1 LILGLS
7 IDEKKLKIKIKV
19 IFLIKI
25 ENEIAINEEK
35 KDKPG
40 ILSLIK
46 FYLLPGWRIPEF
58 SEREYEIE
66 KIRSKR
72 RFFRHLL
79 TPLTIA
85 GAIVILSFVF
95 MGIFVPW
102 LTGYTLQE
110 LVPPSIPGLPYKL
123 PSPNHPLGTT
133 RSGFDVLARML
144 WGARTSIFMAI
155 LPTGLAV
162 GGGLILGI
170 ISAYFGG
177 KVDYVLMRIVDLVY
191 SIPTLIIVLILTQIL
206 GLNLIDM
213 LMIWGAFAIAG
224 NLRFMRSLVL
234 QIREMLYIKAA
245 KTGGALKFKVM
256 FSHILPNALPPMIL
270 TFFGQMA
277 ITMLG
282 IAAISFLGLV
292 NAQIPNW
299 GQDISWSS
307 IYEENF
313 LAFLIPGLCTG
324 FFAIAAMLIG
334 DGLRDAI
341 DPRLK
346 I

>member
-1 LILGLS
+1 
-7 IDEKKLKIKIKV
+7 
-19 IFLIKI
+19 LIKI
-25 ENEIAINEEK
+25 EEEIAINNEN
-35 KDKPG
+35 KDKPA
-40 ILSLIK
+40 ILTLIK
-46 FYLLPGWRIPEF
+46 FYLLPGWRVPEF
-58 SEREYEIE
+58 SEQEYEIE

-79 TPLTIA
+79 TPLTIV
-85 GAIVILSFVF
+85 GALIIMSFVF

-102 LTGYTLQE
+102 LTQFPLQAI
-110 LVPPSIPGLPYKL
+110 VPPSVPGVPFVL
-123 PSPNHPLGTT
+123 PSPEHPLGTT
-133 RSGFDVLARML
+133 NNGYDVLARML
-144 WGARTSIFMAI
+144 WGARTSIIMAVI
-155 LPTGLAV
+155 PTGLAV

-213 LMIWGAFAIAG
+213 LMIWGSFAIAG

-234 QIREMLYIKAA
+234 QIREMLYVKAA

-277 ITMLG
+277 ITILG

-299 GQDISWSS
+299 GQHIAWSS
-307 IYEENF
+307 IFEENF

-324 FFAIAAMLIG
+324 LFAIAAMLIG

>member
-1 LILGLS
+1 MIE
-7 IDEKKLKIKIKV
+7 IEEETARIKEKNEKPK
-19 IFLIKI
+19 FL
-25 ENEIAINEEK
+25 E
-35 KDKPG
+35 
-40 ILSLIK
+40 LIK

-58 SEREYEIE
+58 SGQEYEIE
-66 KIRSKR
+66 KRRSKR

-85 GAIVILSFVF
+85 GALIILSFVF

-102 LTGYTLQE
+102 LTKFPLQE
-110 LVPPSIPGLPYKL
+110 IVPPSIPGIPYML
-123 PSPNHPLGTT
+123 PSQGHPLGTT
-133 RSGFDVLARML
+133 RSGYDVLARML
-144 WGARTSIFMAI
+144 WGARTSLLMAMI
-155 LPTGLAV
+155 PTGLAV

-177 KVDYVLMRIVDLVY
+177 KVDYVLMRIVDLIY
-191 SIPTLIIVLILTQIL
+191 SIPTLVIVLILTQIL

-234 QIREMLYIKAA
+234 QIREMLYVKAA

-307 IYEENF
+307 IYEENII
-313 LAFLIPGLCTG
+313 AFLIPGICTG
-324 FFAIAAMLIG
+324 LFAIAAMLIG

>member
-1 LILGLS
+1 MIETEKQ
-7 IDEKKLKIKIKV
+7 IDRIKGK
-19 IFLIKI
+19 
-25 ENEIAINEEK
+25 NN
-35 KDKPG
+35 KPR

-46 FYLLPGWRIPEF
+46 FYLLPGWRVPEF
-58 SEREYEIE
+58 SEQEYEIE
-66 KIRSKR
+66 KIKSKR

-79 TPLTIA
+79 TPLTIS

-102 LTGYTLQE
+102 LTKFTLQE
-110 LVPPSIPGLPYKL
+110 MVPPSIPGIPFLL
-123 PSPNHPLGTT
+123 PSPAHPLGTT
-133 RSGFDVLARML
+133 RSGYDVLARML
-144 WGARTSIFMAI
+144 WGARTSLLMAMI
-155 LPTGLAV
+155 PTGLAV

-177 KVDYVLMRIVDLVY
+177 KVDYVLMRIVDLIY
-191 SIPTLIIVLILTQIL
+191 SIPTLVIVLILTQIL

-234 QIREMLYIKAA
+234 QIREMLYVKAA
-245 KTGGALKFKVM
+245 KTGGALKFKIM

-282 IAAISFLGLV
+282 IAAIAFLGLV

-299 GQDISWSS
+299 GQDISWGN
-307 IYEENF
+307 IYEENI
-313 LAFLIPGLCTG
+313 LAFLIPGICTG
-324 FFAIAAMLIG
+324 LFAIAAMLIG

>member
-1 LILGLS
+1 M
-7 IDEKKLKIKIKV
+7 
-19 IFLIKI
+19 IKI
-25 ENEIAINEEK
+25 EEDVAMINEK
-35 KDKPG
+35 KDKPK

-46 FYLLPGWRIPEF
+46 FYLLPGWRVPEF
-58 SEREYEIE
+58 SEQEYEIE

-110 LVPPSIPGLPYKL
+110 LVPPSIPGPPYKL

-144 WGARTSIFMAI
+144 WGARTSLIMAL

-162 GGGLILGI
+162 GGGLILGV

-177 KVDYVLMRIVDLVY
+177 KVDYILMRIVDIIY
-191 SIPTLIIVLILTQIL
+191 SIPTLVIVLILIQIL
-206 GLNLIDM
+206 SLNLLEM

-234 QIREMLYIKAA
+234 QIREMLYVKAA

-277 ITMLG
+277 ATMLG
-282 IAAISFLGLV
+282 MAALAFLGLV

-299 GQDISWSS
+299 GQDIAWSS
-307 IYEENF
+307 IFEENV
-313 LAFLIPGLCTG
+313 LSFLIPGLCTG
-324 FFAIAAMLIG
+324 FFSIAAMLIG

>member
-1 LILGLS
+1 
-7 IDEKKLKIKIKV
+7 
-19 IFLIKI
+19 LIKI
-25 ENEIAINEEK
+25 EEDVAMINEK
-35 KDKPG
+35 KDKPK

-46 FYLLPGWRIPEF
+46 FYLLPGWRVPEF
-58 SEREYEIE
+58 SEQEYEIE

-144 WGARTSIFMAI
+144 WGARTSLIMAV

-162 GGGLILGI
+162 GGGLILGV
-170 ISAYFGG
+170 ISAYFGS
-177 KVDYVLMRIVDLVY
+177 KVDYILMRIVDIIY
-191 SIPTLIIVLILTQIL
+191 SIPTLVIVLILIQIL
-206 GLNLIDM
+206 SLNLLEM

-234 QIREMLYIKAA
+234 QIREMLYVKAA

-277 ITMLG
+277 ATMLG
-282 IAAISFLGLV
+282 MAALAFLGLV

-299 GQDISWSS
+299 GQDIAWSS
-307 IYEENF
+307 IFEENV
-313 LAFLIPGLCTG
+313 LSFLIPGLCTG
-324 FFAIAAMLIG
+324 FFSIAAMLIG

>member
-1 LILGLS
+1 MKKEKS
-7 IDEKKLKIKIKV
+7 IIKTK
-19 IFLIKI
+19 
-25 ENEIAINEEK
+25 EK
-35 KDKPG
+35 KDKSG
-40 ILSLIK
+40 ILSLII
-46 FYLLPGWRIPEF
+46 FYLLPGWRVPKFTEQ
-58 SEREYEIE
+58 EYEIE

-79 TPLTIA
+79 TPLTIS
-85 GAIVILSFVF
+85 GALVIIIFVF

-102 LTGYTLQE
+102 LTQFPLQSI
-110 LVPPSIPGLPYKL
+110 VPPSIPGVPFLLPT
-123 PSPNHPLGTT
+123 PEHPLGTT
-133 RSGFDVLARML
+133 RSGYDVLARML
-144 WGARTSIFMAI
+144 WGARTSIIMAV

-177 KVDYVLMRIVDLVY
+177 KIDYVLMRIVDLVY

-206 GLNLIDM
+206 GLNLLNM
-213 LMIWGAFAIAG
+213 LMIWGSFAIAG

-234 QIREMLYIKAA
+234 QIKEMVYIKAA

-270 TFFGQMA
+270 TFFTQMA

-282 IAAISFLGLV
+282 MAALAFLGLV

-299 GQDISWSS
+299 GEDIAWGN
-307 IYEENF
+307 IFEDNI
-313 LAFLIPGLCTG
+313 LAFLVPGLCTG
-324 FFAIAAMLIG
+324 FFSIAGMLIG

-346 I
+346 L

>member
-1 LILGLS
+1 MIETEKQ
-7 IDEKKLKIKIKV
+7 IDRIKGK
-19 IFLIKI
+19 
-25 ENEIAINEEK
+25 NN
-35 KDKPG
+35 KPR

-46 FYLLPGWRIPEF
+46 FYLLPGWRVPEF
-58 SEREYEIE
+58 SEQEYEIE
-66 KIRSKR
+66 KIKSKR

-79 TPLTIA
+79 TPLTIS
-85 GAIVILSFVF
+85 GALVILSFVF

-102 LTGYTLQE
+102 LTKFPLQE
-110 LVPPSIPGLPYKL
+110 MVPPSIPGIPFLL
-123 PSPNHPLGTT
+123 PSPAHPLGTT
-133 RSGFDVLARML
+133 RSGYDVLARML
-144 WGARTSIFMAI
+144 WGARTSLLMAMI
-155 LPTGLAV
+155 PTGLAV

-177 KVDYVLMRIVDLVY
+177 KVDYVLMRIVDLIY
-191 SIPTLIIVLILTQIL
+191 SIPTLVIVLILTQIL

-234 QIREMLYIKAA
+234 QIKEMLYVKAA

-299 GQDISWSS
+299 GQDISWGN
-307 IYEENF
+307 IYEDNI
-313 LAFLIPGLCTG
+313 LAFLIPGICTG
-324 FFAIAAMLIG
+324 LFAIAAMLIG

>member
-1 LILGLS
+1 
-7 IDEKKLKIKIKV
+7 
-19 IFLIKI
+19 LIKSEQKSDSI
-25 ENEIAINEEK
+25 KEK
-35 KDKPG
+35 KDKPR

-46 FYLLPGWRIPEF
+46 FYLLPGWRVPEF
-58 SEREYEIE
+58 SEEEYEIE

-79 TPLTIA
+79 TPLTIT
-85 GAIVILSFVF
+85 GALIMFIFIT
-95 MGIFVPW
+95 MGMFVPW
-102 LTGYTLQE
+102 LTQYPQQLII
-110 LVPPSIPGLPYKL
+110 PPAIPGVPYVL
-123 PSPNHPLGTT
+123 PSPDHPLGTT
-133 RSGFDVLARML
+133 KNGFDVLARML
-144 WGARTSIFMAI
+144 WGARTSLYMAI
-155 LPTGLAV
+155 LPTGIAV
-162 GGGLILGI
+162 GGGLILGT

-177 KVDYVLMRIVDLVY
+177 KLDYILMRIVDIVY
-191 SIPTLIIVLILTQIL
+191 SIPVLIIVLILTQIF
-206 GLNLIDM
+206 GLNIIDM
-213 LMIWGAFAIAG
+213 LIIWGSFAIAG

-234 QIREMLYIKAA
+234 QIREMLYVKAA
-245 KTGGALKFKVM
+245 KTGGALKLKVM

-282 IAAISFLGLV
+282 IASIAFLGLV

-299 GQDISWSS
+299 GIDIYWSN
-307 IYEENF
+307 IYEDNI

>member
-1 LILGLS
+1 LIE
-7 IDEKKLKIKIKV
+7 IEEETARTKEK
-19 IFLIKI
+19 
-25 ENEIAINEEK
+25 NE
-35 KDKPG
+35 KPK

-46 FYLLPGWRIPEF
+46 FYLLPGWRVPEF
-58 SEREYEIE
+58 SEQEYEIE

-85 GAIVILSFVF
+85 GALIILTFVF

-102 LTGYTLQE
+102 LTNFPLQE
-110 LVPPSIPGLPYKL
+110 IVPPSIPGVPYML
-123 PSPNHPLGTT
+123 PSPGHPLGTT
-133 RSGFDVLARML
+133 RSGYDVLARML
-144 WGARTSIFMAI
+144 WGARTSLLMAMI
-155 LPTGLAV
+155 PTGLAV
-162 GGGLILGI
+162 GGGLVLGI

-177 KVDYVLMRIVDLVY
+177 KVDYVLMRIVDLIY
-191 SIPTLIIVLILTQIL
+191 SIPTLVIVLILTQIL

-234 QIREMLYIKAA
+234 QIREMLYVKAA

-299 GQDISWSS
+299 GQDISWAS
-307 IYEENF
+307 IYEENII
-313 LAFLIPGLCTG
+313 AFLIPGICTG
-324 FFAIAAMLIG
+324 LFAIAAMLIG

-346 I
+346 L

>member
-1 LILGLS
+1 MIEIEKE
-7 IDEKKLKIKIKV
+7 IDRIKGKNEKTR
-19 IFLIKI
+19 
-25 ENEIAINEEK
+25 
-35 KDKPG
+35 

-46 FYLLPGWRIPEF
+46 FYLLPGWRVPEF
-58 SEREYEIE
+58 SEQEYEIE
-66 KIRSKR
+66 KIKSKR

-79 TPLTIA
+79 TPLTIS
-85 GAIVILSFVF
+85 GALVILSFVF

-102 LTGYTLQE
+102 LTKFTLQE
-110 LVPPSIPGLPYKL
+110 MVPPSIPGIPFLL
-123 PSPNHPLGTT
+123 PSPAHPLGTT
-133 RSGFDVLARML
+133 RSGYDVLARML
-144 WGARTSIFMAI
+144 WGARTSLLMAMI
-155 LPTGLAV
+155 PTGLAV

-177 KVDYVLMRIVDLVY
+177 KVDYVLMRIVDLIY
-191 SIPTLIIVLILTQIL
+191 SIPTLVIVLILTQIL

-234 QIREMLYIKAA
+234 QIREMLYVKAA

-299 GQDISWSS
+299 GQDISWGN
-307 IYEENF
+307 IYEENI
-313 LAFLIPGLCTG
+313 LAFLIPGICTG
-324 FFAIAAMLIG
+324 LFAIAAMLIG

>member
-1 LILGLS
+1 MI
-7 IDEKKLKIKIKV
+7 
-19 IFLIKI
+19 
-25 ENEIAINEEK
+25 
-35 KDKPG
+35 
-40 ILSLIK
+40 
-46 FYLLPGWRIPEF
+46 
-58 SEREYEIE
+58 
-66 KIRSKR
+66 
-72 RFFRHLL
+72 
-79 TPLTIA
+79 
-85 GAIVILSFVF
+85 FVF

-102 LTGYTLQE
+102 LTKFPLQVI
-110 LVPPSIPGLPYKL
+110 VPPSVPGVPFVL
-123 PSPNHPLGTT
+123 PSPEHLLGTT
-133 RSGFDVLARML
+133 KNGYDVLARML
-144 WGARTSIFMAI
+144 WGARTSIIMAVI
-155 LPTGLAV
+155 PTGLAV

-177 KVDYVLMRIVDLVY
+177 KVDYVIMRIVDLIY

-213 LMIWGAFAIAG
+213 LMIWGSFAIAG

-234 QIREMLYIKAA
+234 QIKEMLYVKAA
-245 KTGGALKFKVM
+245 KTGGALKFKIM

-299 GQDISWSS
+299 GQDIAWAP
-307 IYEENF
+307 IMKENT

>member
-1 LILGLS
+1 L
-7 IDEKKLKIKIKV
+7 KKNLKNKIMV
-19 IFLIKI
+19 IFLIEK
-25 ENEIAINEEK
+25 EIDRIKEQ
-35 KDKPG
+35 KDKPR

-46 FYLLPGWRIPEF
+46 FYLLPGWRVPEF
-58 SEREYEIE
+58 SEKEEEIE

-79 TPLTIA
+79 TILTIS
-85 GAIVILSFVF
+85 GVLIILSFVF
-95 MGIFVPW
+95 MGIFCPW
-102 LTGYTLQE
+102 LTQYPLQE
-110 LVPPSIPGLPYKL
+110 IVPPSIPGVPYMLPC
-123 PSPNHPLGTT
+123 PEHPLGTT
-133 RSGFDVLARML
+133 RSGYDVLARML
-144 WGARTSIFMAI
+144 WGARTSLIMAI
-155 LPTGLAV
+155 IPTGIAV
-162 GGGLILGI
+162 GGGLIVGT

-177 KVDYVLMRIVDLVY
+177 KVDYVVMRFVDLMY
-191 SIPTLIIVLILTQIL
+191 SIPTLVIVLILTQIL
-206 GLNLIDM
+206 GLNLMDM
-213 LMIWGAFAIAG
+213 LMIWGSFAIAG
-224 NLRFMRSLVL
+224 NTRFMRSLVL

-245 KTGGALKFKVM
+245 KTAGALKFKVM

-282 IAAISFLGLV
+282 IAAIAFLGLV

-299 GQDISWSS
+299 GTDIYWGN
-307 IYEENF
+307 IYEDNI
-313 LAFLIPGLCTG
+313 LAFFIPGICTG
-324 FFAIAAMLIG
+324 LFAIAALLIG